1 MTNTEL
7 TINFTLSPLI
17 YNRDTY
23 GHLEENTYELKVRS
37 ADFPGFNFNKIRD
50 DDLAISKFGGVML
63 EVIPK
68 NQYNDYLIGSPDF
81 HEKTLLRIIK
91 EVVTGNAVEGTCFD
105 VDDNLEL
112 IVTVTIN
119 NLVQVEL

>member
-1 MTNTEL
+1 MTNNEL

-17 YNRDTY
+17 YDEKKY

-50 DDLAISKFGGVML
+50 NDLAISKFGGVML

-68 NQYNDYLIGSPDF
+68 NQYNNYLIGSNTF
-81 HEKTLLRIIK
+81 IEQTLLRIIK
-91 EVVTGNAVEGTCFD
+91 EVVTGNAVTGSSFD
-105 VDDNLEL
+105 VDDDMN
-112 IVTVTIN
+112 IIATVTIN
-119 NLVQVEL
+119 KLQQVAL